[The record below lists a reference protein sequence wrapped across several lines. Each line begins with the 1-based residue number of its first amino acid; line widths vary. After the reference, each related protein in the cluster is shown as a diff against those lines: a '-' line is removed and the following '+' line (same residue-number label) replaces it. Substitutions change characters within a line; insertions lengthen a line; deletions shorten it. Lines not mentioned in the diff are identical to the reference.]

1 MLIVTYTSSH
11 SHPAPELAFKE
22 LKTQSIEDVS
32 PDTSKAKDQEEP
44 EEENNKDLQP
54 DTASDQ
60 VNNESNFHYLQ
71 SPIGCSED
79 IIIEQEDVFKLKHE
93 KTQEKIDPLLEDEA
107 LCYSELKNVST
118 LKSEELDFFDE
129 LEELPMSQSLLN
141 LMRIPVAPS

>member
-22 LKTQSIEDVS
+22 LKTQSTEDVS

-54 DTASDQ
+54 DTANDQ
-60 VNNESNFHYLQ
+60 VNNGTNFHYLQ

-79 IIIEQEDVFKLKHE
+79 IIIEQENVFK
-93 KTQEKIDPLLEDEA
+93 TQDKMDPLLEDEP
-107 LCYSELKNVST
+107 LCYSQLKNVST